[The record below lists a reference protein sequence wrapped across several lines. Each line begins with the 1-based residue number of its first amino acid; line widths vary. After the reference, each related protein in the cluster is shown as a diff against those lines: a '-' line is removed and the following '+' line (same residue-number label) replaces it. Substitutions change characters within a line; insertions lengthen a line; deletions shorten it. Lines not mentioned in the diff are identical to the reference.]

1 MVAAVPGY
9 IGRSTACPWVQTKRE
24 VPGARSP
31 CLRAQRG
38 SRAGRCGWVAGSCGV
53 MTAGRG
59 MGRAGVAVGRPERHS
74 RLPGPRPE
82 AAAGVQRKVTVG
94 PGGPTAGGG
103 LRRSSRPGAGSA
115 GAGRCGRPG
124 ALPPHAWPRRDPW
137 GHPGSWR
144 RAGALC
150 PPALPGSVAAALFQP
165 QRKSLP
171 GALGFYM
178 RSFTSRKLLLQLYEL
193 RSICCSEIVAEPVIK
208 AVGAISLSEG
218 RFFPVL
224 QACLSP

>member
-53 MTAGRG
+53 VTAGRG

-103 LRRSSRPGAGSA
+103 LRRSSRPGRA
-115 GAGRCGRPG
+115 RVVPEPG
-124 ALPPHAWPRRDPW
+124 AAGGLGRSRLTRGPGGTPGVIPGHGGGRVPSALRPCLGAW
-137 GHPGSWR
+137 
-144 RAGALC
+144 
-150 PPALPGSVAAALFQP
+150 
-165 QRKSLP
+165 
-171 GALGFYM
+171 
-178 RSFTSRKLLLQLYEL
+178 LL
-193 RSICCSEIVAEPVIK
+193 
-208 AVGAISLSEG
+208 
-218 RFFPVL
+218 RFFSRRGK
-224 QACLSP
+224 ACQEPWASI